1 MCFQQTHG
9 FPNYDVSLWFSN
21 IIFFGQPKFLNN
33 VGIFLSTLQGD
44 ESPALQHC
52 RSRMM
57 DPMAS
62 STWQVVVIG
71 EAVRSCWVPSIVSSL
86 RRMWEVGKDAP
97 SNMVSRFGKPPNLGG
112 ESSKGNMGPPNF
124 FSRKSWWRY
133 VKVKFYSIWPERWDE
148 RCGVG
153 GCWLESLGGLGGFAE
168 SHQSPPFLGGV

>member
-1 MCFQQTHG
+1 MMLKQWFFNHHFFWPTKIPQQRW
-9 FPNYDVSLWFSN
+9 D
-21 IIFFGQPKFLNN
+21 FFVNPPGVNHQP
-33 VGIFLSTLQGD
+33 S
-44 ESPALQHC
+44 SC

-71 EAVRSCWVPSIVSSL
+71 EAVRSCWVPSIVSS
-86 RRMWEVGKDAP
+86 RRWDMWEVGKDAP